1 MRTEIDKNTE
11 LAPGDII
18 EIEFIT
24 RGFTYLRAV
33 QMAIIEN
40 KLDRDPSYNVLS
52 WRLEEN
58 DRRVIFRIQIVE
70 PAAGVEIQRAGIG
83 TAIAWGIVVVAG
95 GLFVWLSLDKI
106 YKITEAPAGKLAIT
120 AAAAIVGLI
129 IVRALK

>member
-33 QMAIIEN
+33 QMAIIES
-40 KLDRDPSYNVLS
+40 KLDKDPSYDVLS
-52 WRLEEN
+52 WRLEDD
-58 DRRVIFRIQIVE
+58 DRRVVFRIKIVQ
-70 PAAGVEIQRAGIG
+70 PVASVEIQRAGIG
-83 TAIAWGIVVVAG
+83 TAIAWAIVVVGG

-106 YKITEAPAGKLAIT
+106 YKITETPTGKLAIST
-120 AAAAIVGLI
+120 AAAIVGLI
-129 IVRALK
+129 IYKVLK